1 MAKRVK
7 ESVPGEEN
15 VQAEEPVQQAVAVVP
30 APGPEPVPEPEPA
43 PAPVRSGPT
52 FGQRARRFFG
62 CLFSLIL
69 VLVVLGALAAGLYF
83 GLPLAYQ
90 RYILPVQEN
99 TTQLERLLAQ
109 GSQNEQTISD
119 LRTRLSA
126 IEAEQSR
133 QADSLAE
140 LDGRISGFEEEIG
153 AHTRSLEALE
163 KMQAMLQSQ
172 NDATNAE
179 FGRQINLL
187 KAMELLSRARLFMY
201 QSNYGL
207 ARQDVQN
214 ARDLLATVQPD
225 APDSLADDLQAVILR
240 LDLTLS
246 NLPDF
251 PVAAS
256 DDLDIAWQILLAG
269 LPEVKTTISETP
281 IPEATFTPTLQVTN
295 TPTVTP

>member
-7 ESVPGEEN
+7 ESVPEEET
-15 VQAEEPVQQAVAVVP
+15 VQAEEPVQSTVAVVP
-30 APGPEPVPEPEPA
+30 APGPEPVSEPEPS

-62 CLFSLIL
+62 CLFRLIL
-69 VLVVLGALAAGLYF
+69 ALLVLGALAAGLYF
-83 GLPLAYQ
+83 GLPLVYQ

-109 GSQNEQTISD
+109 GRQNEQTISD
-119 LRTRLSA
+119 LQTRLSA
-126 IEAEQSR
+126 IEAEQAR
-133 QADSLAE
+133 QTDSLTE
-140 LDGRISGFEEEIG
+140 LDGRISGFEKEIS
-153 AHTRSLEALE
+153 AHIRSLATLE
-163 KMQAMLQSQ
+163 KMQATLQSQ
-172 NDATNAE
+172 NDVTNAE
-179 FGRQINLL
+179 LGRQVNLL

-207 ARQDVQN
+207 ARQDVQT

-225 APDSLADDLQAVILR
+225 APDPLADDLQAVVLR

-269 LPEVKTTISETP
+269 LPEVKTTVSETP
-281 IPEATFTPTLQVTN
+281 IPEVTLTPTPQVTD

>member
-7 ESVPGEEN
+7 ESVPEEGI
-15 VQAEEPVQQAVAVVP
+15 VRAEEPVQPEMAVVP
-30 APGPEPVPEPEPA
+30 APEPEPVPEPEPA

-62 CLFSLIL
+62 CLFSL
-69 VLVVLGALAAGLYF
+69 VLALIVLGALAAGLYF
-83 GLPLAYQ
+83 GLPLVYQ

-109 GSQNEQTISD
+109 GRQNEQIISD
-119 LRTRLSA
+119 LQTWLSA
-126 IEAEQSR
+126 IETEQAR

-140 LDGRISGFEEEIG
+140 LDGRISGFEKEIS
-153 AHTRSLEALE
+153 AHTRSLETLE
-163 KMQAMLQSQ
+163 GMQATLQSQ
-172 NDATNAE
+172 SDATNAE
-179 FGRQINLL
+179 LGRQIDLL

-207 ARQDVQN
+207 AKQDVQT
-214 ARDLLATVQPD
+214 ARDLLARVQPD

-269 LPEVKTTISETP
+269 LPEVKATVSETP
-281 IPEATFTPTLQVTN
+281 IPEVTLTPTPQVTD